1 VCARIAV
8 GVCYPSRISA
18 LRPVL
23 RAIGLR
29 AKKAL
34 GLRSQQVAIAPHKH
48 MPIAT
53 YSNECI
59 ELDAGL
65 SASTGGEHPNI
76 SQAQHRQRR
85 LPVCASRLTAIEH
98 PTTLRST
105 TEAPARLGHA
115 G

>member
-29 AKKAL
+29 VKKAL

-53 YSNECI
+53 YINEYI
-59 ELDAGL
+59 ELAAGRL
-65 SASTGGEHPNI
+65 VVNI
-76 SQAQHRQRR
+76 QISVKYSIANA
-85 LPVCASRLTAIEH
+85 VCRFV
-98 PTTLRST
+98 
-105 TEAPARLGHA
+105 PAD
-115 G
+115 

>member
-1 VCARIAV
+1 MSQYEPRRCHTASSNWLRIMRNQEKLWV
-8 GVCYPSRISA
+8 SG
-18 LRPVL
+18 
-23 RAIGLR
+23 
-29 AKKAL
+29 
-34 GLRSQQVAIAPHKH
+34 SQQVAIAPHKH

-53 YSNECI
+53 YSNGYI

-85 LPVCASRLTAIEH
+85 LPVCASRLTAVEH

-105 TEAPARLGHA
+105 TEAPAR
-115 G
+115 

>member
-1 VCARIAV
+1 
-8 GVCYPSRISA
+8 
-18 LRPVL
+18 
-23 RAIGLR
+23 
-29 AKKAL
+29 
-34 GLRSQQVAIAPHKH
+34 

-53 YSNECI
+53 YINEYI
-59 ELDAGL
+59 ELAAGL

-76 SQAQHRQRR
+76 SQVQHRQRR
-85 LPVCASRLTAIEH
+85 LPVCPSRLTAVEH